1 MSAKRNQ
8 HIVPHADG
16 WAVKGE
22 KAARATEI
30 FDSKSDAVH
39 RGREIAQNQGT
50 ELVIHGKDGQIQSKD
65 SHGHDPF
72 PPKG

>member
-1 MSAKRNQ
+1 MTTKRNQ
-8 HIVPHADG
+8 HIVPHSTG

-22 KAARATEI
+22 KAERATEI
-30 FDSKSDAVH
+30 FDRKSDAVQ
-39 RGREIAQNQGT
+39 RGREIAKNQGT
-50 ELVIHGKDGQIQSKD
+50 ELVVHGGNGRIQSKD